1 MSPERSTQRTA
12 ADALLRWSGPLLAV
26 VGAAAIC
33 ALALETQSERTVTS
47 WWILNS
53 GLSPERVIP
62 LAGLGVAIA
71 LARGRHVV
79 VAPVTFLLGVA
90 LGMLFRDRYL
100 ALVAGVPGAS
110 THLFLTGP
118 FSAIAAGLL
127 LIMPTRLR
135 PWVLPFAAVL
145 IGAMLGVA
153 TTLTDPTLNDPVI
166 SLIAI
171 LIALWILAVIGLSG
185 QAFWRAWFAIAA
197 RIVGSWLVAI
207 GLLLGGAAIAT
218 RAPVL
223 APLPPRAPL
232 TDNGANA
239 RRFETPFPGVNRP
252 HDLSRSGAR
261 PSLP

>member
-1 MSPERSTQRTA
+1 M
-12 ADALLRWSGPLLAV
+12 LAI

-33 ALALETQSERTVTS
+33 ALALETRSERTVTS

-53 GLSPERVIP
+53 GLSPERIIP

-79 VAPVTFLLGVA
+79 VALVTFFLGVA

-100 ALVAGVPGAS
+100 ALMAGVPGAT

-118 FSAIAAGLL
+118 LSALAAGLL
-127 LIMPTRLR
+127 LIVPARLR

-153 TTLTDPTLNDPVI
+153 TTLTDPTLNDPAI
-166 SLIAI
+166 SLIAM

-197 RIVGSWLVAI
+197 RILGSWLIAI
-207 GLLLGGAAIAT
+207 GLLLGGAVIAA
-218 RAPVL
+218 RHPAL
-223 APLPPRAPL
+223 APLPPQAPL
-232 TDNGANA
+232 TDGGANA
-239 RRFETPFPGVNRP
+239 RRFETPFPEVNRP
-252 HDLSRSGAR
+252 RDLSRSGAR
-261 PSLP
+261 PTLP

>member
-1 MSPERSTQRTA
+1 LSPENGTQRTA
-12 ADALLRWSGPLLAV
+12 AGALLRWSGPLLAL
-26 VGAAAIC
+26 VGAAAIG
-33 ALALETQSERTVTS
+33 ALALETQSGRTVTS

-53 GLSPERVIP
+53 GLSPERIIP

-79 VAPVTFLLGVA
+79 VAPVAFLLGVA

-100 ALVAGVPGAS
+100 ALMAGVPGAT

-118 FSAIAAGLL
+118 VSALAAGLL
-127 LIMPTRLR
+127 LIMPARLR

-153 TTLTDPTLNDPVI
+153 TTLTDPTLNDPAI

-185 QAFWRAWFAIAA
+185 RAFWRAWFAIAA

-207 GLLLGGAAIAT
+207 GLLLGGAVIAT
-218 RAPVL
+218 KPPVL
-223 APLPPRAPL
+223 APLPPLAPL
-232 TDNGANA
+232 TDGGANA
-239 RRFETPFPGVNRP
+239 RRFETQLPGINRP
-252 HDLSRSGAR
+252 GDPSRGTR
-261 PSLP
+261 PALP